1 MSRIANDLTAL
12 IGHTP
17 LLELTHFEKEY
28 KLKAKVIAKL
38 EYFNPLGSAKD
49 RVGLRLIEDG
59 IEEGKINKDTVLI
72 EPTSGNTGIGLAAVA
87 ATKGLHLILTMPDTM
102 SAERIKIVKALGAEV
117 VLTPGAEGMQGAID
131 KALALRDELG
141 NAFIPQQFENPSNSK
156 AHRLTTAEEIWEDTD
171 GEIDILVA
179 TVGTGGTITG
189 TGEGLRAHKPDIKIV
204 AVEPA
209 ASAVLSGEKP
219 GPHKLQGIGA
229 GFIPKVLNMEILDEI
244 IKVENDDAY
253 EAARAVA
260 KLDGV
265 LVGISSGAALVAAR
279 ELASRPENEGKNIV
293 VILPDTGE
301 RYLSTDLF
309 MV

>member
-131 KALALRDELG
+131 KALALRDELS

>member
-1 MSRIANDLTAL
+1 MSHIANDLTAL

-17 LLELTHFEKEY
+17 LLELTHFEQEY

-189 TGEGLRAHKPDIKIV
+189 TGEGLRAHKPELKIV

-209 ASAVLSGEKP
+209 ASAVLSGGKP

-309 MV
+309 TV

>member
-1 MSRIANDLTAL
+1 MSHIANDLTAL

-131 KALALRDELG
+131 KALALRDELS